1 LTGGASSIGFSVKV
15 ALSYK
20 VLRKSTLPIMSEKH
34 AKMEKSSEGKPPTA
48 GATRKP
54 PRQMAAKACERCRRR
69 KIKCDEFFPCGQCT
83 RMRVQCKIEDPAEK
97 RREQQQT

>member
-1 LTGGASSIGFSVKV
+1 MAEKQPKMKDGGDGKV
-15 ALSYK
+15 Q
-20 VLRKSTLPIMSEKH
+20 
-34 AKMEKSSEGKPPTA
+34 
-48 GATRKP
+48 ATRKP

-97 RREQQQT
+97 RREQQQRYVLKSICFGEDAE

>member
-1 LTGGASSIGFSVKV
+1 
-15 ALSYK
+15 
-20 VLRKSTLPIMSEKH
+20 MSEKQ
-34 AKMEKSSEGKPPTA
+34 AKMEKTTDGKPPTS

-97 RREQQQT
+97 RREQQQTYVHI

>member
-1 LTGGASSIGFSVKV
+1 MADKSVKMEGV
-15 ALSYK
+15 KTES
-20 VLRKSTLPIMSEKH
+20 KS
-34 AKMEKSSEGKPPTA
+34 G
-48 GATRKP
+48 TRKP

-83 RMRVQCKIEDPAEK
+83 RMRVVCKIEDPAEK